1 MPYHL
6 LYHPHIKKEDLPEIP
21 KNIRERIRKAVKE
34 RLLTNPEKYGQ
45 PLRRGLQG
53 YRKLR
58 IGDYRVVYKVDK
70 ENILIYKIGHRKE
83 VYHRAHLRIKS

>member
-6 LYHPHIKKEDLPEIP
+6 LYHPDIKKEDLPEIP

-83 VYHRAHLRIKS
+83 VYERAHLRTKS